1 MKKLCF
7 ITAARSEYGLLKWLM
22 YDISKGSDFKLQLI
36 VTGGHLLEEQGH
48 TIDQIIKD
56 GFEID
61 AVVDAQLNTKS
72 EAVIAA
78 SMGRM
83 AESLADALEKLKPD
97 YLVVL
102 GDRYELL
109 SICSTAFI
117 MRIPIIHLS
126 GGDVTEGLIDNGV
139 RNAVTMLA
147 DYHFPGTKA
156 SMDNIVRMRGSS
168 KNVWTVGE
176 PGLDAYFRE
185 TLYNRQELAD
195 MLGLDCRLDW
205 ILFTYH
211 AVTSESLEINLAA
224 VENCFQVL
232 LELGG
237 VQVVA
242 TYANADFGGRYI
254 NEMLEQIAKDH
265 PSKITVIASLGTQ
278 RYLSLMRQAKFIIGN
293 SSSGI
298 VEAPMLK
305 VPVVDLGERQS
316 GRYKCVNI
324 ISCKETYDS
333 IQMAVL
339 KAMKLEVHQDDLDY
353 WGDGRTSRRINDIL
367 VETIK
372 RKNNG

>member
-7 ITAARSEYGLLKWLM
+7 VTAARSEYGLLKWLM
-22 YDISKGSDFKLQLI
+22 YDISKSSDFKLQLI

-56 GFEID
+56 GFQID
-61 AVVDAQLNTKS
+61 TVVDAQLDTKS
-72 EAVIAA
+72 EAAIAA

-97 YLVVL
+97 YLVIL

-156 SMDNIVRMRGSS
+156 SRDNIVRMRGSD

-185 TLYNRQELAD
+185 ALYTRQELAD
-195 MLGLDCRLDW
+195 MLGLDCHLKW
-205 ILFTYH
+205 ALFTYH
-211 AVTSESLEINLAA
+211 AVTLNSLTSNLAA
-224 VENCFQVL
+224 VENCLKVL
-232 LELGG
+232 LELEG

-265 PSKITVIASLGTQ
+265 PSKIKVIASLGSQ
-278 RYLSLMRQAKFIIGN
+278 RYLSYMKQEGFVLGN

-298 VEAPMLK
+298 
-305 VPVVDLGERQS
+305 
-316 GRYKCVNI
+316 I
-324 ISCKETYDS
+324 
-333 IQMAVL
+333 
-339 KAMKLEVHQDDLDY
+339 
-353 WGDGRTSRRINDIL
+353 
-367 VETIK
+367 
-372 RKNNG
+372 

>member
-7 ITAARSEYGLLKWLM
+7 VTAARSEYGLLKWLM

-195 MLGLDCRLDW
+195 MLGLDSQLKW
-205 ILFTYH
+205 VLFTYH
-211 AVTSESLEINLAA
+211 AVTLNSLAYNLTA
-224 VENCFQVL
+224 VENCFKVL
-232 LELGG
+232 LELEG

-254 NEMLEQIAKDH
+254 NERLEQIAKDY
-265 PSKITVIASLGTQ
+265 PTKIKVIASLGSQ
-278 RYLSLMRQAKFIIGN
+278 RYLSYMKQVSFVLGN

-298 VEAPMLK
+298 IEAPMLK
-305 VPVVDLGERQS
+305 VPVVDLGDRQS
-316 GRYKCVNI
+316 GRYKCANVI
-324 ISCKETYDS
+324 PCIETYDS
-333 IQMAVL
+333 IQ
-339 KAMKLEVHQDDLDY
+339 KAILEAMQLDVPDGDLYY
-353 WGDGRTSRRINDIL
+353 WGDGKTSQRIREIL
-367 VETIK
+367 YEQLI
-372 RKNNG
+372 GQIIE